1 MSRRSYVNDTRL
13 YDDNNNNT
21 TTINNNSN
29 IMLDTCTDFHM
40 CDGDDYDNNIRFQR
54 SNVVVSTA
62 VGMIIIYYNI
72 KCTDYYS
79 IMS

>member
-40 CDGDDYDNNIRFQR
+40 CDGDMTTIITLDF
-54 SNVVVSTA
+54 SA
-62 VGMIIIYYNI
+62 VMWLYRRQ
-72 KCTDYYS
+72 S
-79 IMS
+79 E